1 MAENYITCR
10 EKNGSINIS
19 EDVIA
24 GMVRNAVLEVEG
36 VASLANTAGAEI
48 SELLGIRTLSKG
60 VKVQFADGKVMVDT
74 ILTVSYGSSV
84 LKVARAVQEKVQ
96 AAVQATT
103 GLEQVEVN
111 VHVTGI
117 AFDK

>member
-1 MAENYITCR
+1 MGENYITTR
-10 EKNGSINIS
+10 EANGSINIS

-24 GMVRNAVLEVEG
+24 GMVRNAALEVEG
-36 VASLANTAGAEI
+36 VAGLANTAGAEI

-60 VKVQFADGKVMVDT
+60 VKVQFADEKVVVDT
-74 ILTVSYGSSV
+74 IITVSYGSSV
-84 LKVARAVQEKVQ
+84 VKVARAVQEKVL